1 MFPLSERQAQD
12 IVDKMM
18 KDIPY
23 NINIMNERGIIIG
36 SGESERIGTIHQGA
50 VQALETGKMIEV
62 WQDGH
67 YEKKGTNEPIV
78 IHHELVGVIGIS
90 GNPDEVR
97 PFCNIVKTTVSL
109 LIEQRISLEHL
120 AHEANRKKSVLE
132 MLLNHQGAYTQKIK
146 KEAAQ
151 YHIDLL
157 LKTSAVYVK
166 HLPSDPAHFAELSNI
181 FMQHPSFRMEEDSYL
196 ILMQNQ
202 EPTTKLL
209 EPLVRSHPDVLIAI
223 SRQEHSIADVYMQAK
238 SAMNVVLA
246 LRPPVQ
252 IVSFAE
258 VEFLVKLSQTNLTN
272 TIHLVSKL
280 EDTVDLLDTLRSFI
294 NHNGSVSFTADEL
307 NIHRNTLQYRLKRI
321 HTLTGKDP
329 RNLLQL
335 FELTHGLLALHQ

>member
-50 VQALETGKMIEV
+50 VQALETEKMIEV

-166 HLPSDPAHFAELSNI
+166 HLPSDPAHLAELSNI
-181 FMQHPSFRMEEDSYL
+181 LMQHPSFRMEEDSYL
-196 ILMQNQ
+196 ILIQNQ
-202 EPTTKLL
+202 EPTAKLL
-209 EPLVRSHPDVLIAI
+209 EPLVRSHPDVLLAI
-223 SRQEHSIADVYMQAK
+223 SRQEHSIANVYMQAK
-238 SAMNVVLA
+238 SAMNVLLA

-252 IVSFAE
+252 IVSFVE

-335 FELTHGLLALHQ
+335 FELTHGLLALYQ